1 VVVPTQYGD
10 TEIISDA
17 SARPQRAMFTVFAP
31 CGGVARRR
39 VRRGW
44 WFRSLTWPGRC
55 GFRRCARKE
64 SGARQRRGW
73 TTEAKM
79 AASIAPV
86 SSEPPINGH
95 DKRTW
100 KAYVRSPQTL
110 ALIAP
115 SNHARCSA
123 WEVLANTA
131 GPDPAPTHGVAH
143 NPLARSRP
151 RYRTCRLASGDTIV
165 TWNDSGLAA

>member
-1 VVVPTQYGD
+1 V
-10 TEIISDA
+10 
-17 SARPQRAMFTVFAP
+17 
-31 CGGVARRR
+31 
-39 VRRGW
+39 
-44 WFRSLTWPGRC
+44 
-55 GFRRCARKE
+55 GFD
-64 SGARQRRGW
+64 GAHGKSQALGNGRGW

-86 SSEPPINGH
+86 SSERPINGH